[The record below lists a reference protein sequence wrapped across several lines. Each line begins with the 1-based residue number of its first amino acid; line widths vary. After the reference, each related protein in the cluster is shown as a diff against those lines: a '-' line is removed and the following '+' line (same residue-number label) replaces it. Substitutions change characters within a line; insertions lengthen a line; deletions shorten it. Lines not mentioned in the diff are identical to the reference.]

1 MKTGKT
7 IIITILIIIFN
18 QSLTIKLSAQN
29 SVMINIPAYVER
41 FSDVAI
47 RHMIEYGIPAS
58 ITLAQGIL
66 ESGAGT
72 SELATQAN
80 NHFGIKCH
88 DWQGPT
94 YTYDDDSKGE
104 CFRKYS
110 DAQESYK
117 DHARFLRNRPRYAG
131 LFTLDKMD
139 YKAWAHGL
147 KGAGYATLPT
157 YAEKLIGY
165 IEKYQL
171 YKYDSIA
178 WRQIQGI
185 TEQSVVPKNSQEKIP
200 EQISSTNIRKESPAL
215 RPVTVATTPVARHT
229 VELRNGLRCVM
240 ARAGDTRAS
249 LAREFELTEWQI
261 RRYNELSHT
270 QEPEPGT
277 WIYLEAR
284 HEQHPELKS
293 IRTQK
298 EESWLSLAMQ
308 YGVKSAA
315 LRRMNPH
322 LSEPI
327 PAGAEVRLQPV
338 GDTLSR
344 E

>member
-1 MKTGKT
+1 MGGF
-7 IIITILIIIFN
+7 ILIITGLSLGVKSPA
-18 QSLTIKLSAQN
+18 QSTVKID
-29 SVMINIPAYVER
+29 IPAYVER
-41 FSDVAI
+41 FAEVAVL
-47 RHMIEYGIPAS
+47 HMIEYGIPAS

-72 SELATQAN
+72 SELAVNAN

-94 YTYDDDSKGE
+94 YTYDDDAKGE

-110 DAQESYK
+110 DARESYE
-117 DHARFLRNRPRYAG
+117 DHARFLKNRPRYAG

-178 WRQIQGI
+178 WRQIYGVK
-185 TEQSVVPKNSQEKIP
+185 EPSVVTTSAQEKTPELPKNDI
-200 EQISSTNIRKESPAL
+200 NRKELAAFSHVTVSTTPAL
-215 RPVTVATTPVARHT
+215 RRSVEVRH
-229 VELRNGLRCVM
+229 GLRCVM
-240 ARAGDTRAS
+240 TRAGDTRAS

-261 RRYNELSHT
+261 RRYNELSHN

-277 WIYLEAR
+277 WVYLEAR
-284 HEQHPELKS
+284 HDQHPELTS
-293 IRTQK
+293 ITTQK
-298 EESWLSLAMQ
+298 EETWLSLASQ
-308 YGVKSAA
+308 YGVKSSA
-315 LRRMNPH
+315 LRRMNSH
-322 LSEPI
+322 LQEPI
-327 PAGAEVRLQPV
+327 PAGTEVRLQPAS
-338 GDTLSR
+338 DNLIR
-344 E
+344 D

>member
-1 MKTGKT
+1 MKMDFVV
-7 IIITILIIIFN
+7 ILIF
-18 QSLTIKLSAQN
+18 LGLDLGVTAKAQN
-29 SVMINIPAYVER
+29 SAKIDIPAYVER
-41 FSDVAI
+41 FAEVAVS
-47 RHMIEYGIPAS
+47 HMIEHGIPAS

-66 ESGAGT
+66 ESAAGT

-88 DWQGPT
+88 DWQGET
-94 YTYDDDSKGE
+94 YTYDDDAKGE
-104 CFRKYS
+104 CFRKYA
-110 DAQESYK
+110 DARESYE
-117 DHARFLRNRPRYAG
+117 DHARFLKNRPRYAG

-178 WRQIQGI
+178 WNRMQNLVNQ
-185 TEQSVVPKNSQEKIP
+185 
-200 EQISSTNIRKESPAL
+200 
-215 RPVTVATTPVARHT
+215 TVATPGVTDQTP
-229 VELRNGLRCVM
+229 ELPLKEKERREVSVPRPVSAAASVPQRRVQVRNGLRCVQ
-240 ARAGDTRAS
+240 ARPGDTRAS

-261 RRYNELSHT
+261 RRYNELSHD
-270 QEPEPGT
+270 QEPEAGM

-284 HEQHPELKS
+284 HDQHPELKT
-293 IRTQK
+293 ITTQK
-298 EESWLSLAMQ
+298 EETWLSLASQ
-308 YGVKSAA
+308 YGVKSVA
-315 LRRMNPH
+315 LRRMNAH

-327 PAGAEVRLQPV
+327 PAGTEVRLQPSE
-338 GDTLSR
+338 DTLAR
-344 E
+344 D